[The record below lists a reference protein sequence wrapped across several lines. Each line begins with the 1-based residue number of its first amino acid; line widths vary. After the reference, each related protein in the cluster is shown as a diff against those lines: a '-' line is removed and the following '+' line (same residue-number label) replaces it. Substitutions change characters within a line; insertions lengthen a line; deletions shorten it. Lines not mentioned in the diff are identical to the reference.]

1 MSDENK
7 PSKEQRILLIMRKVL
22 AAVVKDTAPSGPG
35 MRNVLSE
42 TTIEDVRQCFGL
54 ISARERELT
63 EERGIDLDLRP
74 HYVDEPKTTTV
85 VSMDS
90 LKKSINKGPS
100 DKDPKH

>member
-1 MSDENK
+1 MNIINAI
-7 PSKEQRILLIMRKVL
+7 KE
-22 AAVVKDTAPSGPG
+22 S
-35 MRNVLSE
+35 S
-42 TTIEDVRQCFGL
+42 VRQCFGL